1 MKTNKFLTFFT
12 LITLFVAM
20 VSCVQDD
27 DFSIPQ
33 SLGNEENEGLAAVMT
48 GLDSGTLSMVTI
60 QELKALFTGDPVEI
74 ESDIVVKGYVSS
86 SDRTGNFY
94 KEFYMQDDPISP
106 TSGIKVVV
114 NQVDSY
120 NLYNVGREVY
130 IVLKGLYIGE
140 TNSGDDVIAIGG
152 SSDGQEIDEIT
163 ANMIPDFIFRSPTTE
178 ALQGLDVSLSDI
190 DESHSGIFV
199 TVPNVQFP
207 QSLVGQF
214 YVNPYDDFDTQHA
227 LESCEDSG
235 SFLLETSSFA
245 SFSQEILPTDG
256 KGTISAL
263 VSKTYNGSDL
273 VLVLNDN
280 ADFVVEGARCDPLF
294 ADSFSSNNLDKWT
307 PYSVTGAQQWEMT
320 PFGNPAPSAK
330 MSGYSGGAQTNE
342 DWLISQAIDLSG
354 LTGATLNFQTVKRY
368 SGNNLELYMSTD
380 YSGGDPT
387 TDGTWTAL
395 SASYDTNEN
404 SWSSWTDSGD
414 VDVSAAAGGN
424 LFIAFKY
431 TSTTSS
437 AATWEI
443 DNVLVKAE

>member
-27 DFSIPQ
+27 EFSIPQ
-33 SLGNEENEGLAAVMT
+33 SLGDEENAGLVELMN
-48 GLDSGTLSMVTI
+48 GIQNGTLSMVDI
-60 QELKALFTGDPVEI
+60 SEVKSLFTGEPVEI
-74 ESDIVVKGYVSS
+74 ESNIVVKGYVSS
-86 SDRTGNFY
+86 SDKTGNFY
-94 KEFYMQDDPISP
+94 KEFYMQDDPITP

-120 NLYNVGREVY
+120 NLFNTGREVY
-130 IVLKGLYIGE
+130 ISLKGLFVGE
-140 TNSGDDVIAIGG
+140 TRSGDDVIGIGG
-152 SSDGQEIDEIT
+152 SSDGEEIDEIT
-163 ANMIPDFIFRSPTTE
+163 SNMIPDFIFRSSTTE
-178 ALQGLDVSLSDI
+178 TLEGLQVGLADI
-190 DESHSGIFV
+190 DESHIGVFV

-214 YVNPYDDFDTQHA
+214 FVNPYDDFDTQHA

-245 SFSQEILPTDG
+245 SFSQELLPTDG
-256 KGTISAL
+256 KGTISAV

-280 ADFVVEGARCDPLF
+280 KDFVVEGNRCDPLF
-294 ADSFSSNNLDKWT
+294 ADSFSENNLDKWT
-307 PYSVTGAQQWEMT
+307 PYSVIGAQEWGVT
-320 PFGNPAPSAK
+320 SFGNPAPSAK
-330 MSGYSGGAQTNE
+330 MSGFSGGAQVNE
-342 DWLISQAIDLSG
+342 DWLISKAIDLSG
-354 LTGATLNFQTVKRY
+354 LSSATLNFQTVKRY
-368 SGNNLELYMSTD
+368 SGNDLELLMSTD

-387 TDGTWTAL
+387 TDGTWVPLDAT
-395 SASYDTNEN
+395 YDTNEG

-431 TSTTSS
+431 TSTVYS
-437 AATWEI
+437 AATFEI
-443 DNVLVKAE
+443 DNVAVKE

>member
-190 DESHSGIFV
+190 DESHIGIFV
-199 TVPNVQFP
+199 TVPNVQVP

-263 VSKTYNGSDL
+263 VSKT
-273 VLVLNDN
+273 
-280 ADFVVEGARCDPLF
+280 AK
-294 ADSFSSNNLDKWT
+294 SSL
-307 PYSVTGAQQWEMT
+307 
-320 PFGNPAPSAK
+320 
-330 MSGYSGGAQTNE
+330 
-342 DWLISQAIDLSG
+342 
-354 LTGATLNFQTVKRY
+354 
-368 SGNNLELYMSTD
+368 
-380 YSGGDPT
+380 
-387 TDGTWTAL
+387 
-395 SASYDTNEN
+395 
-404 SWSSWTDSGD
+404 
-414 VDVSAAAGGN
+414 
-424 LFIAFKY
+424 
-431 TSTTSS
+431 
-437 AATWEI
+437 
-443 DNVLVKAE
+443 